1 LSTTHP
7 TYGEQEGSA
16 YNGHFGCTCYHSLF
30 VFNQLGD
37 LERSALRPGNVHSAD
52 GWREVLEP
60 VVSRYRG
67 RVKRLYFRGD
77 AAFANPEIYELLE
90 AEGMGY
96 AVRLPANRVLQ
107 DKMFLAE
114 PSPSHA
120 RGPAL
125 LSCAGNRPHIPLMA
139 GSPLK
144 RQRKAGIRAD
154 DGSVIAFPYMPR
166 VADLP
171 RGWRHWSPAQ
181 KIEHL
186 LGMTLDD
193 IAEIMSWGPIAE
205 LDPFRLSVRMQ
216 VTRIVFMIG
225 MKAWLNG
232 TLGREAARERDPV
245 LEKLSLEL
253 RTQLRERTAPET

>member
-1 LSTTHP
+1 MTIAAAQPPLILF
-7 TYGEQEGSA
+7 
-16 YNGHFGCTCYHSLF
+16 YN
-30 VFNQLGD
+30 
-37 LERSALRPGNVHSAD
+37 R
-52 GWREVLEP
+52 
-60 VVSRYRG
+60 
-67 RVKRLYFRGD
+67 
-77 AAFANPEIYELLE
+77 AFAGFGDPTKVDCGGSCELTADPGRLAEAKAIVFHIPTLRGIPLPPKHPLQPWVAWSMESAVNYPELVDPTFMRQFEITMTYR
-90 AEGMGY
+90 
-96 AVRLPANRVLQ
+96 RL
-107 DKMFLAE
+107 FLAE